1 MPRQLTFDLGARP
14 ARGRGDFF
22 VSEAN
27 AHAVAM
33 IDSTETWPGG
43 KLLLL
48 GPRGAGKTHLAHVW
62 ADAVGARFFGPGDD
76 PADLSEPAVVEDVDR
91 WPGDREAD
99 LFHLLNLATQSS
111 LPLLLTAR
119 TPPGDWGV
127 KLADLQSRLSAL
139 TSARIESPDDALLM
153 AVITKLF
160 SDRQIMPPPSLIHW
174 VLPRIE
180 RSFLA
185 AERLVE
191 RLDAA
196 ALSEGRAPTRT
207 LARKLLEEETG
218 S

>member
-1 MPRQLTFDLGARP
+1 MPRQLTFDLGSRT

-22 VSEAN
+22 VSDAN

-33 IDSTETWPGG
+33 IDATETWPGG

-62 ADAVGARFFGPGDD
+62 ADALGARFIGPGEN
-76 PADLSEPAVVEDVDR
+76 PADLSEPAVIEDADR
-91 WPGDREAD
+91 WPQDQEAT
-99 LFHLLNLATQSS
+99 LFHLLNLATQKS
-111 LPLLLTAR
+111 LPVLLTAR
-119 TPPGDWGV
+119 TPPGDWDV

-139 TSARIESPDDALLM
+139 TPARIESPDDTLLM

-185 AERLVE
+185 AERLVD

-196 ALSEGRAPTRT
+196 ALSEGRAPTRS